1 MTSEIIQKYIQHHRE
16 LEQGPA
22 QLVFKLR

>member
-1 MTSEIIQKYIQHHRE
+1 VQRYIQHHRV

-22 QLVFKLR
+22 QLEQFTIKTP